1 MLGKTEGKRRRGRQ
15 RTKCL
20 GVLTDSVDMGLSKL
34 RDTVKGRKARYAIVQ
49 GFIKSQLPEQQQ
61 Q

>member
-1 MLGKTEGKRRRGRQ
+1 M
-15 RTKCL
+15 KCL